1 MELYFLRHGLAG
13 QHGDPKYKDDSLR
26 PLTAEGQEK
35 MRRAAHGMLSLGLKF
50 DAIISSPYLRA
61 KQTAEIIAQAY
72 KLKENKIYL
81 TNNLLPPATA
91 EELLQEISVSFPK
104 SKNVLLV
111 GHEPHLSEMISSLLN
126 CNKSLDID
134 FKKGSLCNLSIAQDW
149 KNSDAILNW
158 LLTSTQ
164 LSLMSL

>member
-1 MELYFLRHGLAG
+1 MTVAG
-13 QHGDPKYKDDSLR
+13 QK
-26 PLTAEGQEK
+26 K
-35 MRRAAHGMLSLGLKF
+35 MRRSVKGMQALDLKF